1 MVYACHCTDC
11 QKRSGAAFGLSV
23 WVPRASISLASGK
36 VALQVSRNDAGREHR
51 VRVCATC
58 MTRLW
63 SEPMKR
69 PEVGILR
76 GGAFHFG
83 NQQNPE
89 VLIKVLNGCVIN
101 DRFWVF
107 FAATTNVEY
116 TLQVRDT
123 QTGQQRTY
131 SNALGIPAQPVQDTA
146 AFTCAGTGSSAPAE
160 SETGSA
166 GGTLGPDP
174 E

>member
-76 GGAFHFG
+76 GGTLDDVSWLK
-83 NQQNPE
+83 P
-89 VLIKVLNGCVIN
+89 
-101 DRFWVF
+101 
-107 FAATTNVEY
+107 AAHIWT
-116 TLQVRDT
+116 R
-123 QTGQQRTY
+123 
-131 SNALGIPAQPVQDTA
+131 SAQPWFVFPEGAKRYEMQPPSMDDIA
-146 AFTCAGTGSSAPAE
+146 ALWRKQLDG
-160 SETGSA
+160 
-166 GGTLGPDP
+166 
-174 E
+174 